1 MKNRITYQLGRT
13 ILASLSAGA
22 LMLAAC
28 SEETFTREIGSMPD
42 EDAITGVSAEL
53 YRPSSMNGIIRL
65 IEEDVT
71 DQLRIRL
78 SQAAPEA
85 VNVTVAPDAE
95 LCEAYNKEHG
105 TDFALFPVENV
116 SFGSGNGAVAVE
128 AGKKESADLTV
139 TFKREGVEKGRYLLP
154 VRATVAGETV
164 SAPDQQQVHFY
175 RLLVIEPTEATELAV
190 YPFKMVG
197 YVNTDEM
204 NPLIG
209 NGFLCEVTDMIEF
222 NMVEQ
227 TCFDIEILRTASIG
241 FDKALQ
247 HPMLKLNPDLQYIL
261 ENREQYIVP
270 LQKNGHQVL
279 FCITGS
285 SDGLGFRNLTDEY
298 IADFVYQV
306 EKVVTGYRL
315 DGVNFFDIESVYDKE
330 GMPAIDPTSY
340 AKLIKATKEAL
351 GAEKLVTIACDAAS
365 SEELSVAQD
374 GIEAGQYLD
383 MAWSG
388 IFDEVVD
395 AYTENGKLKPIAGLT
410 QSQYGGVMLKTNNTT
425 KQEELKAILTP
436 QITALYR
443 ESNCGKLFVFW
454 DMPTTSAGYE
464 QGPVDT
470 FNMVA
475 EALIDW
481 DMIYDDLY
489 FYMYSWQDR
498 IVHGYGRFK
507 KDW

>member
-1 MKNRITYQLGRT
+1 
-13 ILASLSAGA
+13 
-22 LMLAAC
+22 
-28 SEETFTREIGSMPD
+28 
-42 EDAITGVSAEL
+42 
-53 YRPSSMNGIIRL
+53 
-65 IEEDVT
+65 
-71 DQLRIRL
+71 
-78 SQAAPEA
+78 
-85 VNVTVAPDAE
+85 
-95 LCEAYNKEHG
+95 
-105 TDFALFPVENV
+105 
-116 SFGSGNGAVAVE
+116 
-128 AGKKESADLTV
+128 
-139 TFKREGVEKGRYLLP
+139 
-154 VRATVAGETV
+154 
-164 SAPDQQQVHFY
+164 
-175 RLLVIEPTEATELAV
+175 
-190 YPFKMVG
+190 
-197 YVNTDEM
+197 
-204 NPLIG
+204 
-209 NGFLCEVTDMIEF
+209 
-222 NMVEQ
+222 
-227 TCFDIEILRTASIG
+227 
-241 FDKALQ
+241 
-247 HPMLKLNPDLQYIL
+247 
-261 ENREQYIVP
+261 
-270 LQKNGHQVL
+270 
-279 FCITGS
+279 
-285 SDGLGFRNLTDEY
+285 
-298 IADFVYQV
+298 
-306 EKVVTGYRL
+306 
-315 DGVNFFDIESVYDKE
+315 
-330 GMPAIDPTSY
+330 MPAIDPTSY

>member
-1 MKNRITYQLGRT
+1 M
-13 ILASLSAGA
+13 LASLSAGA

-374 GIEAGQYLD
+374 GIEAG
-383 MAWSG
+383 
-388 IFDEVVD
+388 
-395 AYTENGKLKPIAGLT
+395 
-410 QSQYGGVMLKTNNTT
+410 
-425 KQEELKAILTP
+425 
-436 QITALYR
+436 
-443 ESNCGKLFVFW
+443 
-454 DMPTTSAGYE
+454 
-464 QGPVDT
+464 
-470 FNMVA
+470 
-475 EALIDW
+475 
-481 DMIYDDLY
+481 
-489 FYMYSWQDR
+489 
-498 IVHGYGRFK
+498 
-507 KDW
+507 

>member
-1 MKNRITYQLGRT
+1 MKNRVIYQFGKT
-13 ILASLSAGA
+13 MFATLSAA
-22 LMLAAC
+22 TLLLAAC
-28 SEETFTREIGSMPD
+28 SEEEFTRDIGTTPD
-42 EDAITGVSAEL
+42 DNALKGISAEL

-65 IEEDVT
+65 IEEDAT
-71 DQLRIRL
+71 DQLRVRL
-78 SQAAPEA
+78 SQPAPTT
-85 VNVTVAPDAE
+85 VNVTVTADAE

-105 TDFALFPVENV
+105 TDFTIFPVEKV
-116 SFGSGNGAVAVE
+116 SFGSGNGAVTVE
-128 AGKKESADLTV
+128 AGKKESANLTI
-139 TFKREGVEKGRYLLP
+139 TFQREGVERGRYLLP
-154 VRATVAGETV
+154 VRATVAGETA
-164 SAPDQQQVHFY
+164 SAPEKQQVRYY
-175 RLLVIEPTEATELAV
+175 RLIVVEPTEATELAV
-190 YPFKMVG
+190 YPFKMIG

-227 TCFDIEILRTASIG
+227 TCFDIEILRKAAIG
-241 FDKALQ
+241 FDKTLQ
-247 HPMLKLNPDLQYIL
+247 HPVLKLNPDLHYVL
-261 ENREQYIVP
+261 ENRDQYIVP

-285 SDGLGFRNLTDEY
+285 NDGLGFRNLTDEY
-298 IADFVYQV
+298 IADFVYQI
-306 EKVVTGYRL
+306 EKVVTDYQL
-315 DGVNFFDIESVYDKE
+315 DGVNFFDIETSYGKD
-330 GMPAIDPTSY
+330 GMPDMNAASY

-365 SEELSVAQD
+365 SEELSVAQI

-395 AYTENGKLKPIAGLT
+395 AYADGGKLKPIAGLS
-410 QSQYGGVMLKTNNTT
+410 QSRYGGVMLKTNNTT
-425 KQEELKAILTP
+425 KRAELQEILTP

-443 ESNCGKLFVFW
+443 ESDCGKLFVFW

-464 QGPVDT
+464 RGPLDT
-470 FNMVA
+470 FTMVA
-475 EALIDW
+475 DAIADW

-489 FYMYSWQDR
+489 FYTYTWKDKTIR
-498 IVHGYGRFK
+498 DYGVFK